1 MTVQLGSPYNGETMT
16 VGELIE
22 VLGDYDP
29 DIAVL
34 ATWEGV
40 FTGIRKE
47 KIFLGTF
54 DGVRLEL
61 IIDVED
67 YG

>member
-29 DIAVL
+29 DTAVL